1 MMRRIQYQDGQLV
14 NLRFR
19 PEQIHKKQND
29 WDRSNLPNCS
39 YSKFSR
45 GPSSKLSLCHYQRTT
60 VWISTMQIA
69 IKHPNPVPCKLDDE
83 FDDSKINSVT
93 RIWERGKE
101 V

>member
-60 VWISTMQIA
+60 GLDLHDANCNQASS
-69 IKHPNPVPCKLDDE
+69 NPVPCKLDDE

-93 RIWERGKE
+93 RGKE